1 MVILAKNRVALLDM
15 LGALRRVLKERGLS
29 LNTEKTKV
37 IVFNKHGK
45 ERKEKWIWEGREIEE
60 VKYFKYLGYIFN
72 RKGDTRNI

>member
-1 MVILAKNRVALLDM
+1 MLD
-15 LGALRRVLKERGLS
+15 ALRRVLKERELS
-29 LNTEKTKV
+29 MEKTKV